1 MCGIFGYANSTN
13 ASKTV
18 LAGLKS
24 LEYRGYDSW
33 GIATAKGSKIKVVKN
48 VGQLKDVN
56 ASILPEGDIAL
67 GHTRWATHGGV
78 TIPNAHPHM
87 DCSGKIAVIH
97 NGIVENFQFIKSQ
110 LKGSH
115 KFLSQTDTE
124 VVAHLVEE
132 FCEKLPTLEAIRLAF
147 LRLKGSNAFVFLT
160 AVNKMIAIKSGSPL
174 VIGLSKVGN
183 LIASDASSLIPY
195 AQKAIFLEDGQ
206 MAEIESTKVAI
217 FDVQSAKKI
226 RQKVSKLD
234 WHVEVSQLG
243 RFKHYMLKEIYDQPA
258 SLRKVLGNEDA
269 LYHLAKLITEAKG
282 VFFVGCGTASY
293 VALAANYLA
302 SKIANLHINFVIG
315 SEFKYLQSF
324 INKKSLVIA
333 ISQSGETIDVV
344 GPVKEAKG
352 RGAKISA
359 ITNVYGSTIYRLAD
373 HPILLNA
380 GVEKAVCATKSFT
393 NMVGHLIY
401 LGYILANR
409 AKDGQKILN
418 QTASAIDLILKPEN
432 LKQVKALANKLKNT
446 QNIYLI
452 GRGLSYP
459 AALEGSL
466 KLKEVSY
473 IHSEGFAGGEL
484 KHGVIALIEK
494 ASPTIVFAPNDETY
508 DEIISNAIE
517 IKARGGTIIGISP
530 LKNEVFDYHL
540 KIGDVQEGSII
551 LGVVIVQLLSYYLA
565 VEKALNPDRP
575 RNLAKS
581 VTVK

>member
-1 MCGIFGYANSTN
+1 MCGIFGYANGKN

-18 LAGLKS
+18 LDGLKS

-48 VGQLKDVN
+48 IGQLKDIN
-56 ASILPEGDIAL
+56 SSILPEGDVAL

-78 TIPNAHPHM
+78 TVPNAHPHL
-87 DCSGKIAVIH
+87 DCSGKIALIH

-110 LKGSH
+110 LKSSH
-115 KFLSQTDTE
+115 KFMSQTDTE

-132 FCEKLPTLEAIRLAF
+132 FSRKLPILEAIRQAF
-147 LRLKGSNAFVFLT
+147 QRLKGSNAFVLLT
-160 AVNKMIAIKSGSPL
+160 ADNKMVAIKSGSPL
-174 VIGLSKVGN
+174 VIGLSKDGN
-183 LIASDASSLIPY
+183 LIASDASSLTPY

-206 MAEIESTKVAI
+206 MAEISRSKVTV
-217 FDVQSAKKI
+217 FDVSSGKKI
-226 RQKVSKLD
+226 KHKVSKID

-243 RFKHYMLKEIYDQPA
+243 KFKHYMLKEIYDQPEA
-258 SLRKVLGNEDA
+258 LGKVVGNEDA

-282 VFFVGCGTASY
+282 AFFVGCGTASY

-302 SKIANLHINFVIG
+302 SKIANLHFNFVIG

-324 INKKSLVIA
+324 LHNKSLVIA

-344 GPVKEAKG
+344 EPVKLAKS

-373 HPILLNA
+373 HPILISA
-380 GVEKAVCATKSFT
+380 GVEKAVAATKSFT
-393 NMVGHLIY
+393 SMVGHIIY
-401 LGYILANR
+401 LDYILDNR
-409 AKDGQKILN
+409 AKEGQLVIQETAKAIETILN
-418 QTASAIDLILKPEN
+418 SKNIEFIKN
-432 LKQVKALANKLKNT
+432 LAQKLKKT
-446 QNIYLI
+446 ENIYLI

-484 KHGVIALIEK
+484 KHGAIALIENK
-494 ASPTIVFAPNDETY
+494 SPTIVFAPNDETY
-508 DEIISNAIE
+508 DAIISNAIE

-530 LKNEVFDYHL
+530 KQNDVFDYHL
-540 KIGDVQEGSII
+540 KIEDVKEGSII
-551 LGVVIVQLLSYYLA
+551 LSVVVVQLLAYYISLA
-565 VEKALNPDRP
+565 KGIDPDRP